1 MTTCI
6 ITIRIQLFNLS
17 SVKYIYTLKKEIN
30 DFNLYNEYRK
40 SYDNFISEE
49 NNYLFIIKL

>member
-30 DFNLYNEYRK
+30 DFNLYNEYHK